1 MPTAVAIVWC
11 LLTASVA
18 IGTSDGLQIVS
29 RLNDPLL
36 VRGSRRFSLRAL
48 CSVICALICVAP
60 YSQLQESCCTF
71 TGKGARHFFC
81 SSMTDESWIRTI
93 VTALEAHEGI
103 LLSTKIST
111 SENDGSFTYYAP
123 GVIGV
128 DISAWGKHGKKA
140 MKQASVCVV
149 GADAANKNG

>member
-1 MPTAVAIVWC
+1 MCTAVSILWC

-18 IGTSDGLQIVS
+18 LGTSDGLQIVS
-29 RLNDPLL
+29 RLNDPLV
-36 VRGSRRFSLRAL
+36 VRGSRRFSLREL
-48 CSVICALICVAP
+48 CSVRIALICVAP
-60 YSQLQESCCTF
+60 YSELQESCCSF

-81 SSMTDESWIRTI
+81 SSMTEESCIRTI

-111 SENDGSFTYYAP
+111 REVDGSFTYYAP

-128 DISAWGKHGKKA
+128 DISAWDKHGKEA
-140 MKQASVCVV
+140 LA
-149 GADAANKNG
+149 GPYTN